1 MNRKELVADVAQRSG
16 ESAQAVDRVLKAL
29 EESIAVGLAAGE
41 RIALPGFFTAEVQER
56 AARTGRNPQT
66 GESMEIP
73 AGRTV
78 RLKAGAGLKSAVS
91 GS

>member
-29 EESIAVGLAAGE
+29 EEGLAAALAAGE
-41 RIALPGFFTAEVQER
+41 RVAIPGFFTADVQQR

-66 GESMEIP
+66 GETLEIP

-78 RLKAGAGLKSAVS
+78 RLKAGAGLKSAVADS
-91 GS
+91 